1 MKKGLLISILLISTN
16 SCDYSTNENINTGES
31 EFSTIENWINT
42 ADDSIHLPFKER
54 QEVLAKALQEIL
66 DLTNDSISLK
76 YLSSASL
83 AYKKLK
89 DSSGFRYANQKARE
103 KALKKENHKI
113 LGESHWDMASFMLS
127 YNVTDSAYFHYRKAY
142 KSFTKLPVDSTS
154 LSLNAR
160 MLYSMGRI
168 QDYFKDYLGAEKNI
182 TEARRIFDDL
192 NDSERIYN
200 CNTMLGIIAGG
211 MNNSKKSMEYF
222 KRAST
227 YLEKIKSKSINIY
240 VRQNKN
246 NIANELLR
254 NEEYIKAENAYLELF
269 EDKDL
274 RVENTSLYSK
284 ALASQG
290 YAIFKGRKNISE
302 AHDLLSKAI
311 RLNDSIG
318 FIVDQSRAKKYY
330 AELLAAEGDTIK
342 SKQYAQEALAL
353 AKETSNNDQHLK
365 VLRLLTNMDSQNAVA
380 YSNEF
385 YELSE
390 RIKDEERAIRDKF
403 ARIRLET
410 DEVIERN
417 EILYRQKQVW
427 TGVAI
432 GLLLLGAS
440 IFVIVYQRISNNKL
454 KFQQKQQENNQEIY
468 NLMLSQQGKFE
479 EGKQL
484 EQKRISEELH
494 DGILG
499 EMLGIRLILSGLN
512 DKEDEASVNQR
523 AALIE
528 KLRELEEEIRTI
540 SHELND
546 AAYQKIYNFIV
557 SLEDLINTIGKSSG
571 ISCSFVYTENVQWD
585 NLDGD
590 IKINV
595 YRIIQESLQNCVKHA
610 QCKMVNVSFV
620 LENEQLE
627 LTIEDDGIGFDTT
640 KGKRGIGLRNVTARV
655 KKIKGTYTIIS
666 KKGRG
671 TTIIVSLPANYT
683 QLKDPKVFL
692 ERRQTVNV

>member
-1 MKKGLLISILLISTN
+1 MN
-16 SCDYSTNENINTGES
+16 S
-31 EFSTIENWINT
+31 EFTNIENWIGIAN
-42 ADDSIHLPFKER
+42 DSTQLSINER
-54 QEVLAKALQEIL
+54 QEFLARALQDIL
-66 DLTNDSISLK
+66 VLSNDSISLK

-83 AYKKLK
+83 TYKKLK
-89 DSSGFRYANQKARE
+89 DSSGFRSVNQKAM
-103 KALKKENHKI
+103 KMALNQNNNKI

-127 YNVTDSAYFHYRKAY
+127 YNVMDSAYFHYQKAY
-142 KSFTKLPVDSTS
+142 KSFNKLPVDSTS
-154 LSLNAR
+154 LSLNGR

-168 QDYFKDYLGAEKNI
+168 QEYFKDYLGAEKNI
-182 TEARRIFDDL
+182 AEALRIFDDL
-192 NDSERIYN
+192 DDNRRIYN
-200 CNTMLGIIAGG
+200 CTNMLGIIAGG
-211 MNNSKKSMEYF
+211 MNNSEKSLEYYKKAGDYIKKFKSSDKLEY
-222 KRAST
+222 S
-227 YLEKIKSKSINIY
+227 
-240 VRQNKN
+240 RQNRN
-246 NIANELLR
+246 NIANEFLR
-254 NEEYIKAENAYLELF
+254 SEEYIKAENAYSELF
-269 EDKDL
+269 TDNDL
-274 RVENTSLYSK
+274 RLEKPSLYSK
-284 ALASQG
+284 ALASHG

-302 AHDLLSKAI
+302 ASDLLSKAI
-311 RLNDSIG
+311 RLNDSIE
-318 FIVDQSRAKKYY
+318 FSLDQARAKKYY
-330 AELLAAEGDTIK
+330 AELLAVEGDTLK
-342 SKQYAQEALAL
+342 SKKYAQEALAL

-528 KLRELEEEIRTI
+528 KLRDLEEEIRTI

>member
-1 MKKGLLISILLISTN
+1 MKKVLLILVLVISSN
-16 SCDYSTNENINTGES
+16 SCDYSKNSTITSEES

-42 ADDSIHLPFKER
+42 ADDSIHLPIKKR
-54 QEVLAKALQEIL
+54 QEVLDKALQEIL
-66 DLTNDSISLK
+66 DLDNDSISLK

-83 AYKKLK
+83 TYKKLK
-89 DSSGFRYANQKARE
+89 DSSGFRYANKKAQE
-103 KALKKENHKI
+103 KSTKRNNYKI

-142 KSFTKLPVDSTS
+142 KSFNKLPVDSTS

-160 MLYSMGRI
+160 MLYNMGRI
-168 QDYFKDYLGAEKNI
+168 QDYFKDYLGAEKSI
-182 TEARRIFDDL
+182 TKALRIFDDL
-192 NDSERIYN
+192 NDYRRIYS
-200 CNTMLGIIAGG
+200 CNNMLGIIAGG
-211 MNNSKKSMEYF
+211 MNNSKKSLEYYKKAGLNIKKIRF
-222 KRAST
+222 PNENA
-227 YLEKIKSKSINIY
+227 YLWEN
-240 VRQNKN
+240 RN
-246 NIANELLR
+246 NIANEFLR
-254 NEEYIKAENAYLELF
+254 SEDYFKAEKAYLELLTDQKLKL
-269 EDKDL
+269 EDL
-274 RVENTSLYSK
+274 SLYSK

-353 AKETSNNDQHLK
+353 AKVTSNNDQHLK
-365 VLRLLTNMDSQNAVA
+365 VLRLLTNMDNQNAVV

-528 KLRELEEEIRTI
+528 KLRDLEEEIRTI

-620 LENEQLE
+620 LENEQLT

-692 ERRQTVNV
+692 ERRQAVNV